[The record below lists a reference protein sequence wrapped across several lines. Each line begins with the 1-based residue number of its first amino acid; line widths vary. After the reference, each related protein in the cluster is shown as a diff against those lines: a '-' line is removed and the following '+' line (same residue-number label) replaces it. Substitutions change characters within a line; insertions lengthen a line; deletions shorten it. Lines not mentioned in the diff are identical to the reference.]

1 MSHLEVVIDLDI
13 LGTQAIVRISD
24 ILIIH
29 SCEVVLVEGELGME
43 VSLGVEQI
51 LLGLADKVIESP
63 HFLQD

>member
-1 MSHLEVVIDLDI
+1 MSHLEIVINLDI

-29 SCEVVLVEGELGME
+29 PCEIVLVEGELSME

-51 LLGLADKVIESP
+51 FLGLADKVIESP